1 MVNLAQVLG
10 SKIIA
15 EGVETREEYR
25 ALRECGVDLM
35 QGYLLAKPLFEELPA
50 FTLPSVREGDCY
62 LQPTATPMKPDTTE
76 GLNDEGSNRLVLIK
90 KKTA

>member
-62 LQPTATPMKPDTTE
+62 L
-76 GLNDEGSNRLVLIK
+76 
-90 KKTA
+90 